1 MICPQLGLIGL
12 SVTVN
17 YTFVFAREH
26 TAATSR
32 REMTRLRFPTFR
44 LARQQLPPAR
54 EVTRF
59 RRTVIYGLWIL
70 VLAVVMIGWL
80 VGLAWIAYLLIR
92 HLAS

>member
-1 MICPQLGLIGL
+1 MRL
-12 SVTVN
+12 SLRGSTPPLFLV
-17 YTFVFAREH
+17 RK
-26 TAATSR
+26 
-32 REMTRLRFPTFR
+32 MTRLRFPTFR

-70 VLAVVMIGWL
+70 VLAIVMIGWL